1 MRGYVEYDEAV
12 GKGAVN
18 YPKVRADSLKL
29 SSLAPQK
36 CCIRSKALHR
46 GAGDLLFSF
55 EHQAIQAA
63 DPPRDKPARGMTVFH
78 GVWLLVCC
86 LGGSVLLLLTACGYH
101 ASTHPQTKLPS
112 GINTIAV
119 PVFVNK
125 TNSYRAEQVLTEA
138 VVREFTSRSQYK
150 IETKDDGTSDAVLH
164 GTVVTTNTYPLTYDS
179 QTGRQSSAIV
189 QINMSVKLVDKHGK
203 TLFENPNYSFRE
215 QYQVT
220 REVTSFFDE
229 SPPAVDRLSR
239 DFARTLV
246 AEILEG
252 F

>member
-1 MRGYVEYDEAV
+1 
-12 GKGAVN
+12 
-18 YPKVRADSLKL
+18 
-29 SSLAPQK
+29 
-36 CCIRSKALHR
+36 
-46 GAGDLLFSF
+46 
-55 EHQAIQAA
+55 
-63 DPPRDKPARGMTVFH
+63 MTVSFWARCFVA
-78 GVWLLVCC
+78 GILLSC
-86 LGGSVLLLLTACGYH
+86 LFLTGCGYH
-101 ASTHPQTKLPS
+101 TSAHSQTKLPS

-150 IETKDDGTSDAVLH
+150 IETNDDGTSDAVLH
-164 GTVVTTNTYPLTYDS
+164 GTVVTTNSYPLTYDS

>member
-1 MRGYVEYDEAV
+1 MRRAQSR
-12 GKGAVN
+12 
-18 YPKVRADSLKL
+18 YPGSFTRTLAKEPIRGNEVRNIPGDPSTNEGPQDDSAERESAKLKSLRSVLFSSLL
-29 SSLAPQK
+29 SSVSL
-36 CCIRSKALHR
+36 IS
-46 GAGDLLFSF
+46 
-55 EHQAIQAA
+55 
-63 DPPRDKPARGMTVFH
+63 
-78 GVWLLVCC
+78 
-86 LGGSVLLLLTACGYH
+86 CGYH
-101 ASTHPQTKLPS
+101 SSTHAQVKLPS
-112 GINTIAV
+112 GIDTIAV
-119 PVFVNK
+119 PIFINK
-125 TNSYRAEQVLTEA
+125 TNSYRAEQILTEA
-138 VVREFTSRSQYK
+138 VVREFTSRSPYR
-150 IETKDDGTSDAVLH
+150 IAAKDDGSSDAVLH
-164 GTVVTTNTYPLTYDS
+164 GTVVTTNVYPLTYDS
-179 QTGRQSSAIV
+179 QTGRQSSAII

>member
-1 MRGYVEYDEAV
+1 
-12 GKGAVN
+12 
-18 YPKVRADSLKL
+18 
-29 SSLAPQK
+29 
-36 CCIRSKALHR
+36 
-46 GAGDLLFSF
+46 
-55 EHQAIQAA
+55 
-63 DPPRDKPARGMTVFH
+63 
-78 GVWLLVCC
+78 LLVVT
-86 LGGSVLLLLTACGYH
+86 GCGYH
-101 ASTHPQTKLPS
+101 TSNHSQIRLPS

-119 PVFVNK
+119 PIFDNK
-125 TNSYRAEQVLTEA
+125 TQSYRAEQVLTAA
-138 VVREFTSRSQYK
+138 VVREFTSRSPYK
-150 IETKDDGTSDAVLH
+150 VIDKDDGSADAVLR
-164 GTVVTTNTYPLTYDS
+164 GTVVNTNLYPLTYDT

-189 QINMSVKLVDKHGK
+189 QINMSVKLVDRHGK

-215 QYQVT
+215 QYQVS

>member
-1 MRGYVEYDEAV
+1 VRLDIEHHATYGESAVEA
-12 GKGAVN
+12 
-18 YPKVRADSLKL
+18 
-29 SSLAPQK
+29 
-36 CCIRSKALHR
+36 
-46 GAGDLLFSF
+46 AGC
-55 EHQAIQAA
+55 
-63 DPPRDKPARGMTVFH
+63 
-78 GVWLLVCC
+78 LLVAFI
-86 LGGSVLLLLTACGYH
+86 LGEAKDLRGIFRMNMPQFLRSGMFIPLLAICLLLAGCGYH
-101 ASTHPQTKLPS
+101 TANHASIKLPS
-112 GINTIAV
+112 GIDTIAV
-119 PVFVNK
+119 PIFINK

-138 VVREFTSRSQYK
+138 VVREFTGRSPYK
-150 IETKDDGTSDAVLH
+150 VLPKDDGTADAVLH
-164 GTVVTTNTYPLTYDS
+164 GTVVTTNVYPLTYDS

-215 QYQVT
+215 QYQVS

-229 SPPAVDRLSR
+229 SPPAVERLSR

>member
-1 MRGYVEYDEAV
+1 M
-12 GKGAVN
+12 
-18 YPKVRADSLKL
+18 KL
-29 SSLAPQK
+29 
-36 CCIRSKALHR
+36 RR
-46 GAGDLLFSF
+46 
-55 EHQAIQAA
+55 
-63 DPPRDKPARGMTVFH
+63 TVSAT
-78 GVWLLVCC
+78 CTP
-86 LGGSVLLLLTACGYH
+86 VLISLLLTACGYH
-101 ASTHPQTKLPS
+101 SSTHAQIKLPS
-112 GINTIAV
+112 GINTLAV

-125 TNSYRAEQVLTEA
+125 TNSYRAEQILTEA
-138 VVREFTSRSQYK
+138 VVREFTSRSPYHVV
-150 IETKDDGTSDAVLH
+150 TRDDGTSDAVLH
-164 GTVVTTNTYPLTYDS
+164 GTVVTTNVYPLTYDS

-189 QINMSVKLVDKHGK
+189 QISMNVKLVDKHGK

-215 QYQVT
+215 QYQVS

>member
-1 MRGYVEYDEAV
+1 VKLGKDAAYCVFATSSGLHAALEAPNSLVETQHA
-12 GKGAVN
+12 A
-18 YPKVRADSLKL
+18 SL
-29 SSLAPQK
+29 SSFAHGPTHKTAEPGREKRAP
-36 CCIRSKALHR
+36 
-46 GAGDLLFSF
+46 
-55 EHQAIQAA
+55 
-63 DPPRDKPARGMTVFH
+63 GMTVFS
-78 GVWLLVCC
+78 GVSFI
-86 LGGSVLLLLTACGYH
+86 GALLLMSFFLSACGYH
-101 ASTHPQTKLPS
+101 SSSHSQVKLPS
-112 GINTIAV
+112 GIDIIAV
-119 PVFVNK
+119 PIFINK
-125 TNSYRAEQVLTEA
+125 TSSYRAEQVLTEA
-138 VVREFTSRSQYK
+138 VVREFTSRSPYK

-164 GTVVTTNTYPLTYDS
+164 GTVVTTNIYPLTYDS

-203 TLFENPNYSFRE
+203 TLFENPNYQFRE